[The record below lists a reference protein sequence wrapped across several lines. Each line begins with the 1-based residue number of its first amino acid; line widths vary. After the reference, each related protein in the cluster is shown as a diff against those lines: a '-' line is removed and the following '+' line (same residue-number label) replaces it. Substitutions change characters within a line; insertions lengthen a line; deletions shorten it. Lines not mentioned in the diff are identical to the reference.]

1 MGRPIDGDES
11 NHYRA
16 DGVTTVKSTRLA
28 LIAVVVSLIG
38 QQAALAD
45 DQDTIDYRK
54 LIMKQLDAEST
65 ALGMMV
71 SGQVPPDSLA
81 LEAKSI
87 ANAAKA
93 ALKAFEPNAPGGD
106 AKPEIWSKWPDFSK
120 RMEMFAKSTE
130 EMAKVAETGNVPK
143 VTELMVTAL
152 PCKECHDVYRN
163 KKQ

>member
-1 MGRPIDGDES
+1 MSKTSFAI
-11 NHYRA
+11 
-16 DGVTTVKSTRLA
+16 L
-28 LIAVVVSLIG
+28 AVVLGLVG
-38 QQAALAD
+38 QQAVRAD

-54 LIMKQLDAEST
+54 LIMKQLDAESA

-71 SGQVPPDSLA
+71 SGQVPPDALA

-93 ALKAFEPNAPGGD
+93 ALKAFEPNVPGGD
-106 AKPEIWSKWPDFSK
+106 AKPEVWSKWPDFSQ
-120 RMEMFAKSTE
+120 RMEMFAKSTD
-130 EMAKVAETGNVPK
+130 EMAKVAETGNIPK

-163 KKQ
+163 KKK